1 MRTSLKCGGKPRKKA
16 LLGADGA
23 VMAAATMS
31 AAGMNVAAT
40 LKSANAQAKA
50 IQDSA
55 KTQAQVIKEQT
66 RNNIAL
72 QQESMDF
79 TRQQNREN
87 RDQQQEIQTTLQMLA
102 GQENMNDR
110 FEATKLVAK
119 YGKKVN
125 NSKQIS
131 PLFYGGGNRP
141 FTVTDGGGA
150 IPLQIDANGYGLYE
164 FYGNDHDHYHKTPSG
179 KLKSGV
185 GIKLENNKVIEVQG
199 NQNKDIGEIGYFTP
213 NSTYLLSNEN
223 IPKSNKIK
231 SIKNKVN
238 NFNIPSFNPAK
249 AVKNGMN
256 PIHAFN
262 IQQYLKTIYGLN
274 DDGSRMKPDDR
285 RKALAGMDILN
296 TVNQTQYPQNG
307 TVDVATGI
315 AYATQNMPQQNVID
329 NLNQQK
335 EIAKYGG
342 RIKLKD
348 GGRIKAKNGYWQKYA
363 GATYSGIGNMLGAG
377 MNVLGNYF
385 AGNTLSNAYKKA
397 GNILAE
403 AYDQMKGVDLSELK
417 REDYSPV
424 PVMAVIRSANT
435 NINPQLERIRRDAEK
450 EKRNINANIL
460 SGATRQKLNASID
473 DRAYQRTS
481 ELSYYQNA
489 ENEKIKQGNAARI
502 QESISENAKN
512 ETLAK
517 QEYAK
522 DRLSLLREN
531 ATIKNAKIAGRAQSL
546 ADGIVQ
552 SSMAQSNAMVNS
564 TNAIGAGITGTA
576 QAFANTY
583 SANQKAERDY
593 QNILIGA
600 DTEAKVNAVIM
611 RKDIETAKKL
621 YDSFVGSNN
630 ENYKEYARQLD
641 ATFRF
646 REISNNNVNRGTT
659 YVPSTR
665 QKLAT
670 VFPNNPNYKSVP
682 VTTPFATT
690 PPLESVVW
698 NPNYS
703 WENDWYSLY
712 NPRK

>member
-1 MRTSLKCGGKPRKKA
+1 MRTSLKYGGKPRKKA

-150 IPLQIDANGYGLYE
+150 IPLQIDTNGYGLYE

-285 RKALAGMDILN
+285 RKALAGMNILN

-307 TVDVATGI
+307 TVDVATGV
-315 AYATQNMPQQNVID
+315 AYATQNNPQQNIIN

-335 EIAKYGG
+335 PMAKYGG

-385 AGNTLSNAYKKA
+385 AGNTISNAYKKA

-403 AYDQMKGVDLSELK
+403 AYDQMHGISLSELN
-417 REDYSPV
+417 REDYSPGHI
-424 PVMAVIRSANT
+424 MAIVRSADT
-435 NINPQLERIRRDAEK
+435 NINPQLERLRRNADNE
-450 EKRNINANIL
+450 RRVVNANTL
-460 SGATRQKLNASID
+460 SSAARQQRLAGIN
-473 DRAYQRTS
+473 DRMYQRIG
-481 ELSYYQNA
+481 EQFAYKHN
-489 ENEKIKQGNAARI
+489 EDEKIKQGNAARI
-502 QESISENAKN
+502 QEASAQNAQ
-512 ETLAK
+512 LDA
-517 QEYAK
+517 QARQAYANA
-522 DRLSLLREN
+522 RMNLLQYNNDIE
-531 ATIKNAKIAGRAQSL
+531 NAKIAGRAQSL
-546 ADGIVQ
+546 ADGMTQ
-552 SSMAQSNAMVNS
+552 SSMARSNAIVNS
-564 TNAIGAGITGTA
+564 ASAIGAGITGTA

-641 ATFRF
+641 ATFGF
-646 REISNNNVNRGTT
+646 SGGTT
-659 YVPSTR
+659 YIPSTR

-670 VFPNNPNYKSVP
+670 VFPNNPDYKLVP
-682 VTTPFATT
+682 PTTSFAAA
-690 PPLESVVW
+690 PPVESVVW
-698 NPNYS
+698 NPNYN

>member
-23 VMAAATMS
+23 IMAAATMS

-66 RNNIAL
+66 RNNTAL

-87 RDQQQEIQTTLQMLA
+87 RDQQQEIQTTLQILA

-110 FEATKLVAK
+110 FEATKLAVK
-119 YGKKVN
+119 YGGRPKKL
-125 NSKQIS
+125 KEMQ

-141 FTVTDGGGA
+141 FTVTDGGGV
-150 IPLQIDANGYGLYE
+150 IPLQTDANGYGLYE
-164 FYGNDHDHYHKTPSG
+164 LYGNDHDHYHKTSFG
-179 KLKSGV
+179 KQKSGV
-185 GIKLENNKVIEVQG
+185 GIKFKDGSVVEGEG
-199 NQNKDIGEIGYFTP
+199 NQNTNNGEKLLVTP
-213 NSTYLLSNEN
+213 NDAMFIS
-223 IPKSNKIK
+223 KH
-231 SIKNKVN
+231 SIAG
-238 NFNIPSFNPAK
+238 FNPSQ
-249 AVKNGMN
+249 AVDMGMN
-256 PIHAFN
+256 PQDAFN
-262 IQQYLKTIYGLN
+262 IQQYLKLIKGIN
-274 DDGSRMKPDDR
+274 DDGSRMNPAY
-285 RKALAGMDILN
+285 RKQALAGMNILN

-315 AYATQNMPQQNVID
+315 AYATQNMPQQIVEP
-329 NLNQQK
+329 K
-335 EIAKYGG
+335 VAIAKYGG
-342 RIKLKD
+342 HRKLKC
-348 GGRIKAKNGYWQKYA
+348 GGRTKAKDGYWQKYA

-403 AYDQMKGVDLSELK
+403 AYDQMHGISLSELN
-417 REDYSPV
+417 REDYSPGH
-424 PVMAVIRSANT
+424 VMAVVRSADT
-435 NINPQLERIRRDAEK
+435 NINPQLERLRR
-450 EKRNINANIL
+450 NADNERR
-460 SGATRQKLNASID
+460 TVNASTLSSAVRQQRLAGIN
-473 DRAYQRTS
+473 DRMYQRIG
-481 ELSYYQNA
+481 EQFAYKHN
-489 ENEKIKQGNAARI
+489 EDEKIKQANAARI
-502 QESISENAKN
+502 QEASAQNAQLD
-512 ETLAK
+512 TQAR
-517 QEYAK
+517 QAYANA
-522 DRLSLLREN
+522 RMNLLQYNNNIE
-531 ATIKNAKIAGRAQSL
+531 NAKIAGRTQSL
-546 ADGIVQ
+546 ADGMTQ
-552 SSMAQSNAMVNS
+552 SSMARSNAMVNS
-564 TNAIGAGITGTA
+564 ASAIGAGITGTA

-600 DTEAKVNAVIM
+600 DTEAKVNAVII

-646 REISNNNVNRGTT
+646 SGTSNNTTNRGIT

-670 VFPNNPNYKSVP
+670 VFPNNPDYKSVP
-682 VTTPFATT
+682 PTTSFAAA
-690 PPLESVVW
+690 PPVESVVW